1 MLSVVVLGCVAQGVA
16 ARAQAA
22 QDRITQAIQGG
33 KMSALAGTVHPLAQ
47 AEYDQGLVE
56 SSLVLHG
63 MTLDFNRSTAQQA
76 ALDALLKAQQD
87 PSSPQYRHWLTT
99 EQFAEEFGMSQG
111 DITKATDWLQSQGF
125 TVNHVA
131 DSRNS
136 ITFSGTAALAEAA
149 FHTQIHKYSVNGEL
163 HFANATAVSLPSSLA
178 ATVTKVGGL
187 NDFKLKP
194 LYKRPAGGEASAA
207 KPEFT
212 SGLSGNHYIAPGDF
226 AVIYDVNPLYTAN
239 YTGAGQTI
247 GVIGQTDIV
256 QADITAFRSASQL
269 PAYGSTNGPT
279 FTSYLIP
286 GATDPGLLTGTG
298 DVQEASLDL
307 EWSGGVAKN
316 ANIVFVISGDVFT
329 SLQYAIANK
338 INGLQIPILTLSY
351 AGCEAQQGTA
361 TIASLEASLQQANA
375 QGQTVFNSSGD
386 SGAAACDVSSTSIIT
401 SATQGLAVNYPASS
415 AYVTGVGG
423 SEFMGDGTAANPST
437 GADQYWS
444 ANGSTDVVTSALSY
458 IPEMVW
464 NDTAF
469 EILNNG
475 GLSAGGGG
483 ASLLFTKP
491 NWQTGVPGIPSDGAR
506 DVPDV
511 SLSASADHDP
521 YLVCTQIILAS
532 DPTQSNYT
540 SSCANGFRIS
550 DPGFNDDQ
558 GLVAYGGT
566 SVSTPSFAGLMAVIE
581 QKLGTPQGL
590 GNINPSLYTVASS
603 SSTYASA
610 FHDIT
615 TGNNMVPC
623 TSGTAN
629 CPSSGELGYSAGT
642 GYDQASGLGSV
653 DGNALATAFA
663 TVAVKGGTTVTLA
676 ANPSSPLTGPAVT
689 LTATVAP
696 NSGTTVPTGSVS
708 FTVDGAF
715 FTTVPLTAGAAAATT
730 SFSTGGPHTVV
741 ASYSG
746 DNNFYVS
753 TTTATISATATG
765 AAASTTT
772 LVASPTSI
780 VQSGSVTLTA
790 TVNSSTAGTIAGK
803 VGFVVGN
810 ATVVAVPV
818 TAGASGVGSAALT
831 LSATAANG
839 FAVGS
844 NTVTATYYGDTQ
856 YASSSATLPVPV
868 TSPGSITMTVG
879 NMTISSASP
888 GSTGTST
895 ITLTSTGGYAG
906 TVNLTATASTLNAQY
921 AISPSPVVL
930 TSGGTGTATISIQT
944 VAASLVKG
952 KSGNF
957 QKAPNSNRVIAGAA
971 VAFGCI
977 LLLGIPGFRRKH
989 RWPMLTALLLL
1000 GGLGAG
1006 IGCGGGGTSGG
1017 SPAGTYT
1024 VTVTATDSSNSAI
1037 TTSTNFTVTI
1047 Q

>member
-1 MLSVVVLGCVAQGVA
+1 MLSVMVLGCVAQGVT
-16 ARAQAA
+16 ARAQVA

-33 KMSALAGTVHPLAQ
+33 KVSALAGTVHPLAR
-47 AEYDQGLVE
+47 AEYDQGLVD
-56 SSLVLHG
+56 STLALHG
-63 MTLDFNRSTAQQA
+63 MTLDFNRSAAQQQ

-87 PSSPQYRHWLTT
+87 PSSPSYHRWLTS
-99 EQFAEEFGMSQG
+99 EEFGDRFGMSQA
-111 DITKATDWLQSQGF
+111 DIAKATAWLQSQGF
-125 TVNHVA
+125 TVDHVA
-131 DSRNS
+131 DSRNA

-178 ATVTKVGGL
+178 ATVTRIGGL
-187 NDFKLKP
+187 NDFRLKP
-194 LYKRPAGGEASAA
+194 QFKRPSGDQASGG

-212 SGLSGNHYIAPGDF
+212 SGLSGGHFIAPGDF

-256 QADITAFRSASQL
+256 QADITAFRSASNL
-269 PAYGSTNGPT
+269 PAYGSTGGPT

-286 GATDPGLLTGTG
+286 GAIDPGVLASTG

-351 AGCEAQQGTA
+351 AGCESQQGTA

-386 SGAAACDVSSTSIIT
+386 SGAAACDVSSTTTIT

-444 ANGSTDVVTSALSY
+444 ANGSNDVLTSALSY

-469 EILNNG
+469 EIVNGG

-483 ASLLFTKP
+483 ASLLFSKP
-491 NWQTGVPGIPSDGAR
+491 SWQTGVPGIPSDGAR

-521 YLVCTQIILAS
+521 YLVCTQITL
-532 DPTQSNYT
+532 DSNPNTYV

-590 GNINPSLYTVASS
+590 GNINPSLYTLASS

-610 FHDIT
+610 FHDVT

-623 TSGTAN
+623 TTGTAN

-653 DGNALATAFA
+653 DGSALATAFT
-663 TVAVKGGTTVTLA
+663 TVAVKGGTTVSIA
-676 ANPSSPLTGPAVT
+676 ANPSNPLTGSAVT
-689 LTATVAP
+689 LTATVTP
-696 NSGTTVPTGSVS
+696 NSGTTSPTGSVS
-708 FTVDGAF
+708 FTVDGVP
-715 FTTVPLTAGAAAATT
+715 FTTVSLTAGAAAATT
-730 SFSTGGPHTVV
+730 SFSTGGPHIVV
-741 ASYSG
+741 ASYLG

-753 TTTATISATATG
+753 STTATIRATATG
-765 AAASTTT
+765 TAANTTM
-772 LVASPTSI
+772 LVASPTSV
-780 VQSGSVTLTA
+780 VQNGSVTLTA
-790 TVNSSTAGTIAGK
+790 TVNSSTAGTIGGQVEFAVGK
-803 VGFVVGN
+803 
-810 ATVVAVPV
+810 AQPV
-818 TAGASGVGSAALT
+818 SVLITAGASGAGTAILT

-839 FAVGS
+839 FVLGS
-844 NTVTATYYGDTQ
+844 NSVTATYDGDEK
-856 YASSSATLPVPV
+856 YAASPSTPQAVTV
-868 TSPGSITMTVG
+868 TSPGSITMTVT
-879 NMTISSASP
+879 NMTISSSSP
-888 GSTGTST
+888 GNTGTST

-906 TVNLTATASTLNAQY
+906 TVNLTAAASTLNAEY
-921 AISPSPVVL
+921 AISPTSVVL
-930 TSGGTGTATISIQT
+930 SSGGLGTATISIQT

-952 KSGNF
+952 RSNNF
-957 QKAPNSNRVIAGAA
+957 QKAPTSNRIIAGAA

-977 LLLGIPGFRRKH
+977 FLLGLPGFRRKH

-1000 GGLGAG
+1000 GGLGVG
-1006 IGCGGGGTSGG
+1006 IGCGGGGPSGG

-1037 TTSTNFTVTI
+1037 TTSANFTVTI

>member
-1 MLSVVVLGCVAQGVA
+1 MLSVVVVALA
-16 ARAQAA
+16 ARGGAAGAQVS

-33 KMSALAGTVHPLAQ
+33 KVSALAGTVHPLAR
-47 AEYDQGLVE
+47 AEFDQGLVE

-63 MTLDFNRSTAQQA
+63 MTLDFNRSAAQQA
-76 ALDALLKAQQD
+76 ALNALLKAQQD
-87 PSSPQYRHWLTT
+87 PSSPSYHKWLTP
-99 EQFAEEFGMSQG
+99 EEFADSFGMSPA
-111 DITKATDWLQSQGF
+111 DIAKATAWLESQGF

-131 DSRNS
+131 DSRNA
-136 ITFSGTAALAEAA
+136 ITFTGTAALAEAA
-149 FHTQIHKYSVNGEL
+149 FHTQIHKYSVNGEM

-178 ATVTKVGGL
+178 ATVTRIGGL
-187 NDFKLKP
+187 NDFRLKP
-194 LYKRPAGGEASAA
+194 QYKRPLAGQTSGA

-212 SGLSGNHYIAPGDF
+212 SGLSGGHFIAPGDF
-226 AVIYDVNPLYTAN
+226 AVIYDLNPLYTAN

-256 QADITAFRSASQL
+256 PADITAFRSAANL
-269 PAYGSTNGPT
+269 PAYGSTGGPT

-286 GATDPGLLTGTG
+286 GAMDPGLLNATG

-329 SLQYAIANK
+329 SLQYAIANQ

-351 AGCEAQQGTA
+351 AGCESQQGTA

-386 SGAAACDVSSTSIIT
+386 SGAAACDVSSTTTIT

-444 ANGSTDVVTSALSY
+444 ANGSNDVLTSALSY

-469 EILNNG
+469 EIVNGG

-483 ASLLFTKP
+483 ASLLFSKP
-491 NWQTGVPGIPSDGAR
+491 SWQTGVPGIPSDGAR

-521 YLVCTQIILAS
+521 YLVCTQITL
-532 DPTQSNYT
+532 DSNPNTYV

-550 DPGFNDDQ
+550 DPGYKDDQ

-590 GNINPSLYTVASS
+590 GNINPPLYTLASS

-623 TSGTAN
+623 TANTAN
-629 CPSSGELGYSAGT
+629 CPSSGSGELGYSAGT

-653 DGNALATAFA
+653 DGSALATAFT
-663 TVAVKGGTTVTLA
+663 TVAVKGGTTVSIA
-676 ANPSSPLTGPAVT
+676 ANPSSPSTGPTVT

-696 NSGTTVPTGSVS
+696 NSGTASPTGSVS
-708 FTVDGAF
+708 FTIDGVF
-715 FTTVPLTAGAAAATT
+715 FTTVALTQGTAAATT
-730 SFSTGGPHTVV
+730 SFSTGGPHTVL

-746 DNNFYVS
+746 DDNFYVS
-753 TTTATISATATG
+753 STTETINATATG
-765 AAASTTT
+765 TAASTTT
-772 LVASPTSI
+772 LAPSPTSV
-780 VQSGSVTLTA
+780 VQNGSVTLTA
-790 TVNSSTAGTIAGK
+790 TVKSSTAGTIAGE
-803 VGFVVGN
+803 VGFAVGSAAVVS
-810 ATVVAVPV
+810 VPV
-818 TAGASGVGSAALT
+818 TAGASGVGTATLT

-839 FAVGS
+839 FAIGS
-844 NTVTATYYGDTQ
+844 NTVTATYYGDLL
-856 YASSSATLPVPV
+856 YAPSSGTAPMTV
-868 TSPGSITMTVG
+868 TSPGSITMTVP

-888 GSTGTST
+888 GNTGTST

-906 TVNLTATASTLNAQY
+906 TVNLTATAASLNAEY
-921 AISPSPVVL
+921 AISPTSVVL
-930 TSGGTGTATISIQT
+930 TSGGTGTAVISIQT
-944 VAASLVKG
+944 VAASLKKG
-952 KSGNF
+952 AGGNF
-957 QKAPNSNRVIAGAA
+957 RKAATTNRIAAGA

-977 LLLGIPGFRRKH
+977 FLLAIPGFRRRQ
-989 RWPMLTALLLL
+989 RWPMLAALLLL
-1000 GGLGAG
+1000 GGLSAS
-1006 IGCGGGGTSGG
+1006 IGCGGGGSSGG

-1024 VTVTATDSSNSAI
+1024 VTVTATDSSNTAI